1 MVLYYEDETMLIEIT
16 QQLAWIGAALSSS
29 PFEEKVAYSE
39 ASIAKIGSE
48 RLEFELDFQFAPLHP
63 AERSCWLPLFCGASI
78 ARGFPIA
85 ERQDE
90 MGVEVP
96 LDIAAEIAGFQ
107 HAVEFAGG
115 VVMKGFS
122 SMLVPIRRQEDR
134 IQWHLLSGL
143 DPETRLSYREVLDRC
158 PNRATLEEVTLESL
172 RATRAILGWC
182 SAATSLLGSKTANY
196 ENIAY
201 SGAEDAAAALSIT
214 GGVFGISQFGVA
226 QANVTILPK
235 WKHCYK
241 RSGTYT
247 TIISDAE
254 KTPVVLYDTGEK
266 RAWLVPAS
274 SVMLH
279 MAHHRNWIE
288 PFQVNGKRIRLG
300 TVGPT
305 GPYAKEV
312 LLNSAPTNLSD
323 LESEPYTFKD
333 MILNIWSIL
342 EFLLAEQVE
351 RDRNPGLTVNGSL
364 QDVVKGFE
372 FKAIV
377 QRRSPVRQ
385 KQATI
390 QKTSGGWPALARDI
404 DALVLFAD
412 GYEDI
417 IQPLMGNCEG
427 LCHMWKSMPRGKDY
441 LATRVGTLE
450 DLRDVAG
457 PHLDRTYLIS
467 TRLQWHR
474 GNSSLF
480 EPCTTPRAYRCQC
493 ERLQRIVPKSAI
505 GRFISPGNLIDDG
518 AVIFGQSNNFIQDFV
533 TAPRRQE
540 SSGIYSQPNVNI
552 MLPSSID
559 DADEIASSFTSDKKD
574 ASQSGSDETHSLP
587 PSSTGFLTLPCE
599 GVAASMLMDRNPQS
613 DASPCGT
620 RKRICDLNVEAL
632 PCRKAPRREVFP
644 LTPKT
649 NTVNGGVF
657 NNTHMLDLHR
667 EALCSPTLCPS
678 PSRFGDMGYDAAT
691 QPQSLYTDKHARVGE
706 WRQSS
711 EKTQGGSPDVSV
723 TSSQEPDLPH
733 GDNNHERQS
742 VEIQIRTQTKE
753 VEPHALD
760 PGSVPLIADST
771 ASEEFALP
779 PQGFNVTGQGDDPPS
794 NNQAKHPLR
803 RQRRFCRFEKQAER
817 DDHGCSGNM
826 ALVEGVVTL
835 SGGI

>member
-1 MVLYYEDETMLIEIT
+1 MLVELA
-16 QQLAWIGAALSSS
+16 QQLAWIGAALSPS
-29 PFEEKVAYSE
+29 PFGEATAYSE
-39 ASIAKIGSE
+39 AKIAKTDSGP
-48 RLEFELDFQFAPLHP
+48 LEFELDFHFNPLHS
-63 AERSCWLPLFCGASI
+63 AETSCWLPLFCGASI
-78 ARGFPIA
+78 AHGFPIA

-90 MGVEVP
+90 MGVEVS
-96 LDIAAEIAGFQ
+96 LDIAAEIAGVQ

-134 IQWHLLSGL
+134 IQWHLLSSL

-158 PNRATLEEVTLESL
+158 PNRATLEEVSLESL

-241 RSGTYT
+241 RSGTYN

-288 PFQVNGKRIRLG
+288 PFQVNGKRIKLG

-312 LLNSAPTNLSD
+312 LLNNALTNLSD

-364 QDVVKGFE
+364 QDVVKGVE

-390 QKTSGGWPALARDI
+390 QKTSGGWPALVRDI

-412 GYEDI
+412 GYEDV

-457 PHLDRTYLIS
+457 PHLGRTYLIS

-480 EPCTTPRAYRCQC
+480 EPCKTPQAFRCQC
-493 ERLQRIVPKSAI
+493 ERLQRIVPNSAV
-505 GRFISPGNLIDDG
+505 GRIIPPGYLVDDG
-518 AVIFGQSNNFIQDFV
+518 AVIFGQSNNFIRDFV
-533 TAPRRQE
+533 TAPQRQE

-552 MLPSSID
+552 ALPSSID
-559 DADEIASSFTSDKKD
+559 DVDEIPPFLGLDRESPSR
-574 ASQSGSDETHSLP
+574 SGSDGTQSP
-587 PSSTGFLTLPCE
+587 PTSSTAHRTLPYE
-599 GVAASMLMDRNPQS
+599 GVAASMLMDTSRPS
-613 DASPCGT
+613 TTSPCVT
-620 RKRICDLNVEAL
+620 NKRIYDLNIEAL
-632 PCRKAPRREVFP
+632 PGRKTHNLSLKAQ
-644 LTPKT
+644 TKT
-649 NTVNGGVF
+649 ANVGGSD
-657 NNTHMLDLHR
+657 NKHDLDLHR
-667 EALCSPTLCPS
+667 EALCRRTLCPS
-678 PSRFGDMGYDAAT
+678 PSRFEDAMGHDVAT
-691 QPQSLYTDKHARVGE
+691 QPQSLHTDKHARVGE

-711 EKTQGGSPDVSV
+711 EKTQAGSPDVSV
-723 TSSQEPDLPH
+723 TTSQKPDLPH
-733 GDNNHERQS
+733 GDNNHERRS
-742 VEIQIRTQTKE
+742 VAIRIPTQTKE

-760 PGSVPLIADST
+760 PGSVPLIADDT
-771 ASEEFALP
+771 AFEKYTLP
-779 PQGFNVTGQGDDPPS
+779 PQEFDVTGQGDDPPS

-817 DDHGCSGNM
+817 DDHGCSGTV

-835 SGGI
+835 SGGV